1 MIQVVR
7 VGTKIGTDVRGQS
20 CFTEIRNL
28 GIRSII
34 DVKTARVYR
43 LEGIEPDD
51 ASELAENL
59 FADQLTQS
67 FTVNYPL
74 IKNAAR
80 LIEVAYKPGVMN
92 PEAASIMKAAH
103 NLGIDLDAV
112 DSSTEYGFFGTPPDE
127 DIQFICDRLLVV
139 SKIVERIV
147 IEPPTSLIISGKRGP
162 ITIIPIRRMSDEEL
176 MGLSKKREWHLDLEE
191 MQILQAH
198 AREIGR
204 DLTDG
209 EGETYAQT
217 WSEHCSH
224 KTFRARLIVNGVE
237 KKPLIA
243 RIKGTVEKFGEGVLS
258 AFDDNA
264 GVIDFFAGQGLCG
277 KVETHNSPCALEP
290 YGGAMTGTGGVL
302 RDIFGD
308 GQGAKPIAS
317 TDIFCFAPPDLDP
330 EKLPAGCLSPHYLL
344 RRVVAGVRDY
354 GNRMGVPTN
363 NGSVHFH
370 EDFRAKPTVIVGA
383 YGIIPVDKCQKGKP
397 RPGDRIVVIGGRTG
411 RDGIHGATFSSG
423 EMTDQTA
430 QVNASAVQ
438 IGNAI
443 EEKRAGDAI
452 LRCRDEGLIR
462 AITDCGAGGF
472 SSAIGEMGS
481 ETGVHVTL
489 ERAPTKYPGM
499 SPDEIWISESQERMI
514 LAAAEKDVPRV
525 LEICCSLNVEATALG
540 VFTNTGRLVVMYENE
555 TLCDLSMDFLHHG
568 LPQRVL
574 NANWVRPEFEEPGI
588 PVPSDWR
595 ETCRQILSH
604 LNVCSKEP
612 IVRMYDHSVQG
623 TNALAPFS
631 GVDHDGPNDAVVLTP
646 ILGKNYGVIISH
658 GLNPILNLID
668 PYWGSVWAAIE
679 ALANFVAVG
688 GDPREARLIDNFIW
702 PYPDEQELGALDR
715 SVDAC
720 VDVAE
725 AFRIPYISGKDSL
738 SSTYRG
744 KDGTVIKIPPVLC
757 ISVFGKIRDVRKT
770 ISADFKEKGSAI
782 MQVGLRKPEMA
793 GSVYYDLHGIV
804 GNNLPKINLKE
815 TVKTFKKLHRLIAR
829 GAILSCHD
837 ISEGGLFTTLAEMC
851 FGGGMGASLEL
862 GYAREE
868 KERIDFRLFNET
880 AGGFLVEVRDMDVF
894 EIQSSGIPA
903 EEIGRTIASEV
914 ISVHNRGHVFRAD
927 LDELKEA
934 WQKPMK
940 EVFH

>member
-28 GIRSII
+28 GIRSIVG
-34 DVKTARVYR
+34 VKTARVYR
-43 LEGIEPDD
+43 LEGIEPED
-51 ASELAENL
+51 ASYLAEKL
-59 FADQLTQS
+59 FTDQLTQV
-67 FTVNYPL
+67 FTLNSPL
-74 IKNAAR
+74 IQFAAR

-92 PEAASIMKAAH
+92 PEAASIMKAVGD
-103 NLGIDLDAV
+103 LGINLVAA
-112 DSSTEYGFFGTPPDE
+112 DSSTEYGFFGTPSDE
-127 DIQFICDRLLVV
+127 DVQFICDRLLVN
-139 SKIVERIV
+139 KTVERVV
-147 IEPPTSLIISGKRGP
+147 IEPPITLIISGERGA
-162 ITIIPIRRMSDEEL
+162 ITIIPICRMSGEEL
-176 MGLSKKREWHLDLEE
+176 VELSKNHEWHLDLEE
-191 MQILQAH
+191 MRVLQAH
-198 AREIGR
+198 ACEIGR

-209 EGETYAQT
+209 ECETYAQT

-224 KTFRARLIVNGVE
+224 KTFRARLIVNGVG

-243 RIKGTVEKFGEGVLS
+243 RIKGTAEKFADGLLS
-258 AFDDNA
+258 VFDDNA
-264 GVIDFFAGQGLCG
+264 GVIDFFGGQGLCG

-308 GQGAKPIAS
+308 GEGAKPIAS
-317 TDIFCFAPPDLDP
+317 TDIFCFAPPDFDP
-330 EKLPAGCLSPHYLL
+330 EKLPAGCLSPRYLL
-344 RRVVAGVRDY
+344 RRVVDGVRDY

-363 NGSVHFH
+363 NGSIHFH

-383 YGIIPVDKCQKGKP
+383 YGIIPVGKCLKGKP
-397 RPGDRIVVIGGRTG
+397 QPGDRIIVIGGRTG

-423 EMTDQTA
+423 EMTDQTV

-443 EEKRAGDAI
+443 EEKKVGDAV

-481 ETGVHVTL
+481 ETGIHVAL

-499 SPDEIWISESQERMI
+499 SPWEIWISESQERMVVAI
-514 LAAAEKDVPRV
+514 APENIVRFF
-525 LEICCSLNVEATALG
+525 EICEALNVEATWLG
-540 VFTNTGRLVVMYENE
+540 VFANTGRLVVMYENE

-574 NANWVRPEFEEPGI
+574 NANWVRPEFEEPEI

-595 ETCRQILSH
+595 ETCRRILSH
-604 LNVCSKEP
+604 PNVCSKES

-623 TNALAPFS
+623 MNALAPFS
-631 GVDHDGPNDAVVLTP
+631 GVNHDGPNDAVVLTP
-646 ILGKNYGVIISH
+646 ILGERYGVIISH
-658 GLNPILNLID
+658 GLNPILNRID
-668 PYWGSVWAAIE
+668 PYWGSVWAATE

-720 VDVAE
+720 VDIAE
-725 AFRIPYISGKDSL
+725 AFGIPYISGKDSL

-770 ISADFKEKGSAI
+770 ISADFKEEGSAI
-782 MQVGLRKPEMA
+782 MQVGLRKLEMA

-804 GNNLPKINLKE
+804 GNNLPRVNLKE
-815 TVKTFKKLHRLIAR
+815 AVRTFQKLHRLIAR
-829 GAILSCHD
+829 GIILSCHD
-837 ISEGGLFTTLAEMC
+837 ISDGGLFTTLAEMC

-880 AGGFLVEVRDMDVF
+880 AGCFLIEVRDMDVY
-894 EIQSSGIPA
+894 EVQSLGMHA

-927 LDELKEA
+927 LDELKEF